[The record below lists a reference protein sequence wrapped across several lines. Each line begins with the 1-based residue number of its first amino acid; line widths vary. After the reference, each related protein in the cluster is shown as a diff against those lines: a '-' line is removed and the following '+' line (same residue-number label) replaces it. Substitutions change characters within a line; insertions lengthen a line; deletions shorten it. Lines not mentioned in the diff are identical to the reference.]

1 MTDHVSDQPVDALDV
16 ISSQDTTITE
26 LFVMWRRT
34 TEQLLEAENVDLRW
48 RRGSAV
54 KMLLQHLAVR
64 EAAKDALVRRLRE
77 DGHNDLAS
85 KLDGDAVSRRE
96 HIATLDELA
105 RGQQAISL
113 NFPEID
119 QVIVDLGSIFD
130 RESSP
135 TRTPWRKLPACWGQ
149 PASGG
154 CPAPGA
160 SVCKASLTLT
170 PSLGGMT
177 GSPVLKAI
185 RAFYDHL
192 RTAPSGAVNP
202 TVDTARE
209 HLPDPGSEH
218 HA

>member
-64 EAAKDALVRRLRE
+64 EAAKEALVRRLRE

-130 RESSP
+130 RESSSDQDTLAQAARLLGP
-135 TRTPWRKLPACWGQ
+135 AGKRGLPSAR
-149 PASGG
+149 
-154 CPAPGA
+154 
-160 SVCKASLTLT
+160 SVRLQSVT
-170 PSLGGMT
+170 
-177 GSPVLKAI
+177 
-185 RAFYDHL
+185 H
-192 RTAPSGAVNP
+192 
-202 TVDTARE
+202 
-209 HLPDPGSEH
+209 PDPVPRWYDRISRLKGNSGFL
-218 HA
+218 